1 MIVYSPRRKY
11 SQLLSCHVVQKVS
24 SAYHN
29 NAIRNL
35 ANTKHVDP
43 SKTALLTQG

>member
-1 MIVYSPRRKY
+1 MIVYSPRRKD
-11 SQLLSCHVVQKVS
+11 SQLLSCHVVQIVS

-35 ANTKHVDP
+35 AITEHVDP
-43 SKTALLTQG
+43 GKTALLMQG